1 MLYRRP
7 TCAVIQSIFQFSVVS
22 SLYSSI
28 VAAAILPVLFA
39 RSKPVSAEETKCG
52 SKRKGLCRLGEAIS
66 LLCASSW
73 AAIGSMLRIV
83 LTS

>member
-1 MLYRRP
+1 MCCDAEHL
-7 TCAVIQSIFQFSVVS
+7 SVLSVLS
-22 SLYSSI
+22 SPYSST

-39 RSKPVSAEETKCG
+39 EVKLSAAETKCG
-52 SKRKGLCRLGEAIS
+52 SKRKGLCRLGEAIG
-66 LLCASSW
+66 LLCVSSW